1 MFVTAV
7 STGLLC
13 TLISESI
20 LLSVTEIDIEATS
33 SLAERFAV
41 TGSVLFYGAV
51 VAVTLHTLN
60 IVRGLFHG
68 KILQTAS
75 PSSRSIESYTIA
87 SPTSIRSVLAAGADV
102 ETVLIPA
109 SDTEVPGAPTEL

>member
-1 MFVTAV
+1 MFITAV
-7 STGLLC
+7 SAGLLC

-33 SLAERFAV
+33 SLAERFAII
-41 TGSVLFYGAV
+41 GSVLFYGAV

-68 KILQTAS
+68 KILQNT
-75 PSSRSIESYTIA
+75 PQSSRRIETYTIT
-87 SPTSIRSVLAAGADV
+87 SSTSIRSVLAAGADV

-109 SDTEVPGAPTEL
+109 SDTDVPGAPTEL